1 MTLAHPPA
9 PQTGRRIEATN
20 RRVVVLAVPMML
32 SHVTEPLLGLV
43 NAVVIGRLGDAA
55 LLGAVA
61 LGAVIFDFL
70 FWGFGAL
77 RLGTAGL
84 TAQAYGAG
92 DDVEVEVALARALT
106 VGTIC
111 GVALVALQ
119 VPVMAVTFALVGASD
134 AVTEATRTYLAIRIW
149 SAPFALANFAILGS
163 VIGRARTDLGLL
175 LQVVINIVN
184 MVVAIVLVLVFGL
197 GVAGAALA
205 AVAAEIVGVV
215 LGLVVLARLGA
226 RPWTAS
232 RIQVFD
238 RAAMRRTLAVNTDIM
253 IRTIAISFAFAFF
266 TSQGARAGDTTLAA
280 NAVLYNM
287 FMIGAFFLD
296 GFATAAEQLCGQALG
311 GRDEGGFRRVVRLA
325 LGWSIVVGAAVSAGF
340 LAGGELFID
349 LVSTNEGVR
358 AEARAFLIFAA
369 LTPLA
374 GAAAFAYDGIYS
386 GATWTAAMRN
396 LMLIA
401 VALFLVLVW
410 LMAPQGNTGLWVA
423 MLIFLAARGI
433 GQALLFPRLTR
444 RAFASS

>member
-1 MTLAHPPA
+1 MTSADNIA
-9 PQTGRRIEATN
+9 PQAGRRIEATN

-43 NAVVIGRLGDAA
+43 NAIVVGRLGDAA

-70 FWGFGAL
+70 FWAFGAL
-77 RLGTAGL
+77 RMGTAGL

-92 DDVEVEVALARALT
+92 DDAEVEVTLARALT
-106 VGTIC
+106 VGAIC
-111 GVALVALQ
+111 GVGLITLQ
-119 VPVMAVTFALVGASD
+119 VPIMAATFALVGASD
-134 AVTEATRTYLAIRIW
+134 AVTEATRTYMAIRIW

-175 LQVVINIVN
+175 LQVVINIIN
-184 MVVAIVLVLVFGL
+184 MVLAVVFVLGFGL
-197 GVAGAALA
+197 GVAGAAFA
-205 AVAAEIVGVV
+205 AVLGEMAGVA
-215 LGLVVLARLGA
+215 LGVVVLARLGA
-226 RPWTAS
+226 RPWAVK
-232 RIQVFD
+232 REVIFD
-238 RAAMRRTLAVNTDIM
+238 RAAMRRTLVINTDIM
-253 IRTIAISFAFAFF
+253 IRTVAINFAFAFF

-325 LGWSIVVGAAVSAGF
+325 LGWSLVVGAAVSAGF
-340 LAGGELFID
+340 LAGGELLID
-349 LVSTNEGVR
+349 LVTTNGAVR
-358 AEARAFLIFAA
+358 AEARVFLVFAA

-410 LMAPQGNTGLWVA
+410 LFGTSSNTGLWIA
-423 MLIFLAARGI
+423 MLVFLAARGI
-433 GQALLFPRLTR
+433 GQALLFPRLAR
-444 RAFASS
+444 RSFAS

>member
-1 MTLAHPPA
+1 MTSAHPTA

-134 AVTEATRTYLAIRIW
+134 AVTEATRIYLAIRIW

-197 GVAGAALA
+197 GVAGAAFA
-205 AVAAEIVGVV
+205 AVVAEIVGVV
-215 LGLVVLARLGA
+215 LGLIVLARLGA

-232 RIQVFD
+232 RAQVFD
-238 RAAMRRTLAVNTDIM
+238 RAAMRRTLRSTP
-253 IRTIAISFAFAFF
+253 
-266 TSQGARAGDTTLAA
+266 TS
-280 NAVLYNM
+280 
-287 FMIGAFFLD
+287 
-296 GFATAAEQLCGQALG
+296 
-311 GRDEGGFRRVVRLA
+311 
-325 LGWSIVVGAAVSAGF
+325 
-340 LAGGELFID
+340 
-349 LVSTNEGVR
+349 
-358 AEARAFLIFAA
+358 
-369 LTPLA
+369 
-374 GAAAFAYDGIYS
+374 
-386 GATWTAAMRN
+386 
-396 LMLIA
+396 
-401 VALFLVLVW
+401 
-410 LMAPQGNTGLWVA
+410 
-423 MLIFLAARGI
+423 
-433 GQALLFPRLTR
+433 
-444 RAFASS
+444 

>member
-1 MTLAHPPA
+1 MTCADNIA
-9 PQTGRRIEATN
+9 PQAGRRIEATN

-43 NAVVIGRLGDAA
+43 NAIVVGRLGDAA

-70 FWGFGAL
+70 FWAFGAL
-77 RLGTAGL
+77 RMGTAGL

-92 DDVEVEVALARALT
+92 DDAEVEVTLARALM
-106 VGTIC
+106 VGAIC
-111 GVALVALQ
+111 GVGLIALQ
-119 VPVMAVTFALVGASD
+119 VPIMAATFALVGASD
-134 AVTEATRTYLAIRIW
+134 AVTEATRTYMAIRIW

-184 MVVAIVLVLVFGL
+184 MVLAVVFVLGFGL
-197 GVAGAALA
+197 GVAGAAFA
-205 AVAAEIVGVV
+205 AVLGEMAGVA
-215 LGLVVLARLGA
+215 LGVVVLARLGA
-226 RPWTAS
+226 RPWAVK
-232 RIQVFD
+232 REVIFD
-238 RAAMRRTLAVNTDIM
+238 RAAMRRTLVINTDIM
-253 IRTIAISFAFAFF
+253 IRTVAINFAFAFF

-325 LGWSIVVGAAVSAGF
+325 LGWSLVVGAAVSAGF
-340 LAGGELFID
+340 LAGGELLID
-349 LVSTNEGVR
+349 LVTTNGAVR
-358 AEARAFLIFAA
+358 AEARVFLVFAA

-410 LMAPQGNTGLWVA
+410 LFGTSSNTGLWTA
-423 MLIFLAARGI
+423 MLVFLAARGI
-433 GQALLFPRLTR
+433 GQALLFPRLAR
-444 RAFASS
+444 RSFAS

>member
-1 MTLAHPPA
+1 MTSADPIA
-9 PQTGRRIEATN
+9 PQAGRRIEATN

-43 NAVVIGRLGDAA
+43 DAVVIGRLGDAA

-70 FWGFGAL
+70 FWAFGAL

-92 DDVEVEVALARALT
+92 DDPEVEVALARALV
-106 VGTIC
+106 VGALC

-119 VPVMAVTFALVGASD
+119 APIMTVTFALVGASD
-134 AVTEATRTYLAIRIW
+134 AVTEATRTYMAIRIW
-149 SAPFALANFAILGS
+149 GAPFALANFAILGS

-175 LQVVINIVN
+175 LQVVINAVN
-184 MVVAIVLVLVFGL
+184 MVLAVVLVLGFGF
-197 GVAGAALA
+197 GIAGAAFATLA
-205 AVAAEIVGVV
+205 AEVVGVA

-226 RPWTAS
+226 RPWTAA
-232 RIQVFD
+232 RAEVFD
-238 RAAMRRTLAVNTDIM
+238 GAAMRRTLAVNTDIM
-253 IRTIAISFAFAFF
+253 IRTVALSFAFAFF

-311 GRDEGGFRRVVRLA
+311 ARDERGFRRVVVLA
-325 LGWSIVVGAAVSAGF
+325 LGWSLVVGAAVSAIF
-340 LAGGELFID
+340 LAGGEMFVD
-349 LVSTNEGVR
+349 FVSTNEGVR
-358 AEARAFLIFAA
+358 AEARAFLVFAA

-374 GAAAFAYDGIYS
+374 GAAAFAYDGIYT

-401 VALFLVLVW
+401 LALFLGLVW
-410 LMAPQGNTGLWVA
+410 LLAPKGNAGLWTA
-423 MLIFLAARGI
+423 LLIFLAVRGT
-433 GQALLFPRLTR
+433 GQALLYRRLTR
-444 RAFASS
+444 RAFASA

>member
-1 MTLAHPPA
+1 MTTANNIA
-9 PQTGRRIEATN
+9 PQAGRRIEATN

-43 NAVVIGRLGDAA
+43 NAIVIGRLGDAA

-70 FWGFGAL
+70 FWAFGAL

-92 DDVEVEVALARALT
+92 DDAEVEVTLARALT

-111 GVALVALQ
+111 GVGLIVLQ
-119 VPVMAVTFALVGASD
+119 VPIMAATFALVGASD
-134 AVTEATRTYLAIRIW
+134 AVTEATRTYMAIRIW
-149 SAPFALANFAILGS
+149 AAPFAFANFAILGS

-184 MVVAIVLVLVFGL
+184 MVLAVVFVLGFGL
-197 GVAGAALA
+197 GVAGAAFA
-205 AVAAEIVGVV
+205 AVLGEMAGVALGVG
-215 LGLVVLARLGA
+215 VLARLGA
-226 RPWTAS
+226 RPWAV
-232 RIQVFD
+232 RRELIFD
-238 RAAMRRTLAVNTDIM
+238 RAAMRRTLVINTDIM
-253 IRTIAISFAFAFF
+253 IRTVAISFAFLVFS
-266 TSQGARAGDTTLAA
+266 SQGARAGDTTLAA

-311 GRDEGGFRRVVRLA
+311 GRDEDGFRRAARLA
-325 LGWSIVVGAAVSAGF
+325 LGWSLVVGAAVSAGF
-340 LAGGELFID
+340 LAGGEMFID
-349 LVSTNEGVR
+349 LVTTNGAVR
-358 AEARAFLIFAA
+358 TEARVFLVFAA

-374 GAAAFAYDGIYS
+374 GAAAFAYDGIYT

-396 LMLIA
+396 LMLVA

-410 LMAPQGNTGLWVA
+410 LLGTSSNTGLWAALLV
-423 MLIFLAARGI
+423 FLAARSI
-433 GQALLFPRLTR
+433 GQALLFPGLARQS
-444 RAFASS
+444 FAS